1 MSRII
6 KMNCCFVALSL
17 CYLLWG
23 QSSIGQ
29 NLVNN
34 PGFELYSTC
43 PDESV
48 SIYFAVPWFEPQS
61 CASSAFFHRCS
72 TTLHNLYEFSVQQPR
87 TGDGMA
93 GVWCEIN
100 YPWPWY
106 YPSHIE
112 TVLKQPLVAGRCY
125 YAECYV
131 NLHNVSHRATDAL
144 GMFFSDTAFINFGDT
159 IFGFDTL
166 HCVLHLPKPAQVRNP
181 VGNIITDTAG
191 WTKISGT
198 FTATGGERFLLIGN
212 LWRKEECNY
221 QIMPGTAPELLCYYF
236 IDDVLVM
243 ECPDTIAPLD
253 TTASGGIMIYPSPA
267 VEWINV
273 KAPGIEAGTGLTL
286 EIYDMMGQ
294 LIKKNSFNL
303 VSGVN
308 TFYLD
313 YLGSGVYECRLRKGK
328 EILKTQKVLIML
340 K

>member
-1 MSRII
+1 MRRIRKMS
-6 KMNCCFVALSL
+6 CYSAALSL
-17 CYLLWG
+17 CFLLWG
-23 QSSIGQ
+23 QIGIGQ
-29 NLVNN
+29 NIVNN
-34 PGFELYSTC
+34 SGFELYSTC
-43 PDESV
+43 PDENN
-48 SIYFAVPWFEPQS
+48 SIYFAVPWFEPQ
-61 CASSAFFHRCS
+61 CGSSEYYHKCS
-72 TTLHNLYEFSVQQPR
+72 LTPETIYEFSVQQPR

-93 GVWCEIN
+93 GIWCEIN
-100 YPWPWY
+100 YPWPWI
-106 YPSHIE
+106 YPSFIE
-112 TVLKQPLVAGRCY
+112 TELQQPLVAGKCY
-125 YAECYV
+125 YAEFYV
-131 NLHNVSHRATDAL
+131 NLHNASHRATDAL
-144 GMFFSDTAFINFGDT
+144 GMFFSDSAISSFTDT

-166 HCVLHLPKPAQVRNP
+166 HCVLHLPRPPQVRNP
-181 VGNIITDTAG
+181 VGNIITDTVG

-198 FTATGGERFLLIGN
+198 FKAAGGERFLLIGN

-221 QIMPGTAPELLCYYF
+221 QIMVGTSEMLCGYF

-243 ECPDTIAPLD
+243 ECPDTVAPPD

-313 YLGSGVYECRLRKGK
+313 YLVSGVYEFRLRKGK
-328 EILKTQKVLIML
+328 EILKTQKVLVVL
-340 K
+340 P